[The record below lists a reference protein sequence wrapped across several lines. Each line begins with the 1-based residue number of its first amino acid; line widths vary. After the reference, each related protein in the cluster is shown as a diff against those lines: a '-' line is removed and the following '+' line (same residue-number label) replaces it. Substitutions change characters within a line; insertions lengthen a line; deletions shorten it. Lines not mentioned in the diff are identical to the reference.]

1 MVVDEN
7 DDKDDTDNDS
17 IIATDGVGRMTEKM
31 RIMMW
36 LMGQIQ
42 NSIQGPP
49 LNLMMQPFFQGVLK

>member
-17 IIATDGVGRMTEKM
+17 MIATDGVGRMTEKM
-31 RIMMW
+31 RMMW

-49 LNLMMQPFFQGVLK
+49 LNVMICSLYSKVC

>member
-7 DDKDDTDNDS
+7 DDKDDTDDDS
-17 IIATDGVGRMTEKM
+17 MIATDGVGRMTEKM
-31 RIMMW
+31 RMMW

-49 LNLMMQPFFQGVLK
+49 LNVMMQPLFQGVLK

>member
-17 IIATDGVGRMTEKM
+17 MIATDGVGRMTEKM
-31 RIMMW
+31 RMMC

-49 LNLMMQPFFQGVLK
+49 LNVMMQPLFQGVLK

>member
-17 IIATDGVGRMTEKM
+17 MIATDDVGRMTEKM

-49 LNLMMQPFFQGVLK
+49 LNVMMQPLFQGVLK

>member
-17 IIATDGVGRMTEKM
+17 MIATDVVGRMTEKM
-31 RIMMW
+31 RMMW

-49 LNLMMQPFFQGVLK
+49 LNVMMQPLFQGVLK